1 MRPKHTWFA
10 LSLSWL
16 LGLVAPA
23 AHAQFAVIDVAAV
36 TQLVSQVQQLEQ
48 QLATARSQLSQAQAE
63 FQAMTGSR
71 GMQSLL
77 GGTVRNY
84 LPADWT
90 TLEAVVQG
98 AGGASG
104 AYPAL
109 VADLTRA
116 VSANAVLTAPQLS
129 ALPAGASQSLQAGRQ
144 SAALLASLT
153 HEALANSSQR
163 FAALQHLIDTIG
175 SANDQKSILELGA
188 RISAEGGML
197 QNEHIKLEDLYQ
209 STRAEQ
215 WLNAQRTRE
224 LIVAGHG
231 QFAGRFQPHP

>member
-1 MRPKHTWFA
+1 MRTRHARFA
-10 LSLSWL
+10 LSASL
-16 LGLVAPA
+16 LLALVAPA
-23 AHAQFAVIDVAAV
+23 AHAQFAVIDIAAV
-36 TQLVSQVQQLEQ
+36 NQLVSQVQQLEQ
-48 QLATARSQLSQAQAE
+48 QLATARSQLTQAQAE
-63 FQAMTGSR
+63 YQAMTGSR

-84 LPADWT
+84 LPSDWAT
-90 TLEAVVQG
+90 VQGTLKG
-98 AGGASG
+98 AGGAAG

-109 VADLTRA
+109 AADLTRA
-116 VSANAVLTAPQLS
+116 VGANAILTAPQLA
-129 ALPAGASQSLQAGRQ
+129 ALPAPAGQALQAGRE
-144 SAALLASLT
+144 SAALLAALT

-163 FAALQHLIDTIG
+163 FASLQQLIDTIG

-188 RISAEGGML
+188 RIAAEGGML
-197 QNEHIKLEDLYQ
+197 ENEHTKLEGLYQ
-209 STRAEQ
+209 STQAEE

>member
-1 MRPKHTWFA
+1 MGPKQTRFVVSVSLLLM
-10 LSLSWL
+10 LS
-16 LGLVAPA
+16 APA

-48 QLATARSQLSQAQAE
+48 QLATARSQLTQAQAE

-71 GMQSLL
+71 GMQALL

-84 LPADWT
+84 LPPDWA
-90 TLEAVVQG
+90 TLEGVVQG
-98 AGGASG
+98 GTAG
-104 AYPAL
+104 AYAAL
-109 VADLTRA
+109 LAEVTRA
-116 VSANAVLTAPQLS
+116 ARANAVLSAQQLA
-129 ALPAGASQSLQAGRQ
+129 ALPVGAGQSLQAGRQ
-144 SAALLASLT
+144 SAALLESLT

-163 FAALQHLIDTIG
+163 FAALQQLIDTIG

-188 RISAEGGML
+188 RIAAEGGML
-197 QNEHIKLEDLYQ
+197 ENEHTKLEGLYQ
-209 STRAEQ
+209 STQAEQ
-215 WLNAQRTRE
+215 WVNAQRARE

>member
-1 MRPKHTWFA
+1 MRTRHARFA
-10 LSLSWL
+10 LSASL
-16 LGLVAPA
+16 LLALVAPA
-23 AHAQFAVIDVAAV
+23 AHAQFAVIDIAAV
-36 TQLVSQVQQLEQ
+36 NQLVSQVQQLEQ
-48 QLATARSQLSQAQAE
+48 QLATARSQLTQAQAE
-63 FQAMTGSR
+63 YQAMTGSR

-84 LPADWT
+84 LPSDWAT
-90 TLEAVVQG
+90 VQG
-98 AGGASG
+98 TLKGAAG

-109 VADLTRA
+109 AADLTRA
-116 VSANAVLTAPQLS
+116 VGANAVLTAPQLA
-129 ALPAGASQSLQAGRQ
+129 ALPAPAGQSLQAGRE
-144 SAALLASLT
+144 SAALLAALT

-163 FAALQHLIDTIG
+163 FASLQQLIDTIG

-188 RISAEGGML
+188 RIAAEGGML
-197 QNEHIKLEDLYQ
+197 ENEHTKLEGLYQ
-209 STRAEQ
+209 STQAEQ

>member
-1 MRPKHTWFA
+1 MDRKQTRFVVSA
-10 LSLSWL
+10 SLLLMLS
-16 LGLVAPA
+16 APA

-48 QLATARSQLSQAQAE
+48 QLATARSQLTQAQAE

-71 GMQSLL
+71 GMQALL

-84 LPADWT
+84 LPPDWA
-90 TLEAVVQG
+90 TLEGVVQG
-98 AGGASG
+98 GTAG
-104 AYPAL
+104 AYAAL
-109 VADLTRA
+109 LAEVTRA
-116 VSANAVLTAPQLS
+116 ARANAVLSAQQLA
-129 ALPAGASQSLQAGRQ
+129 ALPVGAGQSLQAGRQ
-144 SAALLASLT
+144 SAALLESLT

-163 FAALQHLIDTIG
+163 FAALQQLIDTIG

-188 RISAEGGML
+188 RIAAEGGML
-197 QNEHIKLEDLYQ
+197 ENEHTKLEGLYQ
-209 STRAEQ
+209 STQAEQ
-215 WLNAQRTRE
+215 WVNAQRARE

>member
-1 MRPKHTWFA
+1 MRTRHARFA
-10 LSLSWL
+10 PSASLL
-16 LGLVAPA
+16 LTLVAPA
-23 AHAQFAVIDVAAV
+23 AHAQFAVIDIAAV
-36 TQLVSQVQQLEQ
+36 NQLVSQVQQLEQ
-48 QLATARSQLSQAQAE
+48 QLATARSQLTQAQAE
-63 FQAMTGSR
+63 YQAMTGSR

-84 LPADWT
+84 LPSDWAT
-90 TLEAVVQG
+90 VQG
-98 AGGASG
+98 TLKGAAG

-109 VADLTRA
+109 AADLTRA
-116 VSANAVLTAPQLS
+116 VGANAVLTAPQLA
-129 ALPAGASQSLQAGRQ
+129 ALPAPAGQSLQAGRE
-144 SAALLASLT
+144 SAALLAALT

-163 FAALQHLIDTIG
+163 FASLQQLIDTIG

-188 RISAEGGML
+188 RIAAEGGML
-197 QNEHIKLEDLYQ
+197 ENEHTKLEGLYQ
-209 STRAEQ
+209 STQAEE